1 MTAISLRLPE
11 ELAARLDRLSKKT
24 GRSKSF
30 YMLEAIQERMEDLED
45 WYLAEERMI
54 AHREGRSTS
63 YTQAEMEREFGLA
76 DRVRP
81 ASPKRAA

>member
-1 MTAISLRLPE
+1 MSAISLRLPE
-11 ELAARLDRLSKKT
+11 ELAARLDRLSKKS

-54 AHREGRSTS
+54 AHRKGRTKS

>member
-1 MTAISLRLPE
+1 MSAISLRLPE

-54 AHREGRSTS
+54 AHRKGRTKS

>member
-1 MTAISLRLPE
+1 MSAVSLRLPE
-11 ELAARLDRLSKKT
+11 ELAERLDRLSRKT

-30 YMLEAIQERMEDLED
+30 YMLEAIRERIEDLED

-54 AHREGRSTS
+54 AHREGRSKS
-63 YTQAEMEREFGLA
+63 YTQSEMEHEFGLA

>member
-1 MTAISLRLPE
+1 MSAISLRLPE

-45 WYLAEERMI
+45 WYLAEERML

>member
-1 MTAISLRLPE
+1 MSAISLRLPE

-54 AHREGRSTS
+54 AHRKGRSKS
-63 YTQAEMEREFGLA
+63 YTLDEVERRLGLV
-76 DRVRP
+76 D
-81 ASPKRAA
+81 